1 MRLPSVP
8 GPRDVLALA
17 EKAGDAVDQLLA
29 VVPRVGQLLGDVESL
44 VGEIRGLVR
53 RIEETRVSVEDVIA
67 RVDLPLDRVTKLVDA
82 LEPSLLTL
90 QPTLQR
96 LADTTT
102 PDEVDALVGL
112 VDQLPGLVL
121 SLERDVVPVLGTL
134 GSVAPD
140 LHDLLETSRELNDV
154 LVKVP
159 GMGFLKRKVEEDQAA
174 EEE

>member
-17 EKAGDAVDQLLA
+17 ERAGDAVDELLA
-29 VVPRVGQLLGDVESL
+29 VVPRVVRLLGDVESL
-44 VGEIRGLVR
+44 VR
-53 RIEETRVSVEDVIA
+53 RIEGTRASVDDVIA

-96 LADTTT
+96 IADTTT
-102 PDEVDALVGL
+102 PHEVDALVGL
-112 VDQLPGLVL
+112 VDQLPRLVG
-121 SLERDVVPVLGTL
+121 SLERDVLPVLGTL
-134 GSVAPD
+134 KTVAPD
-140 LHDLLETSRELNDV
+140 IHDLLETSRELNDV

-159 GMGFLKRKVEEDQAA
+159 GMGFLRRKVEEDQAA
-174 EEE
+174 EAD